1 MGKKL
6 TMKLLAEEMESLR
19 DRLFELERGAER
31 TLGRVADDAAHRV
44 RQFVGPEPVDHA
56 TRERLVRELA
66 FDKSMRRGD
75 RDPVSHWL
83 EAEQDVDL
91 VLRSLG
97 LHP

>member
-19 DRLFELERGAER
+19 QRLFELEQGAER
-31 TLGRVADDAAHRV
+31 TLGRMADGAAHRV
-44 RQFVGPEPVDHA
+44 RQFVGPGTIDHD

-66 FDKSMRRGD
+66 FDKSLRRGD
-75 RDPVSHWL
+75 EDPVSHWL
-83 EAEQDVDL
+83 EAEQDVDR
-91 VLRSLG
+91 VLRSLD